1 MRYTFIGKDSVLTDP
16 VKKRIEDKLDKIG
29 KFLPE
34 DPSAIVR
41 LTEIPSRK
49 LYKLEVTIPIRK
61 RVLRAEVIEENKDF
75 AIFSSIDKVVDI
87 LESQVVKYKSRLRS
101 IQRKEPSLKEEYN
114 SIVIDDSSAVDTKQ
128 QDKPIIER
136 TKKFAIKPM
145 DIEEA
150 VMELELIGHN
160 FFVYLNS
167 NTNEVNV
174 VYKRNDSSYGLIEPE
189 F

>member
-1 MRYTFIGKDSVLTDP
+1 MRYTFIGKDSVLTDS

-34 DPSAIVR
+34 NPNATVR
-41 LTEIPSRK
+41 LTELPSRK

-75 AIFSSIDKVVDI
+75 AIFASIDKVVDI

-114 SIVIDDSSAVDTKQ
+114 SIAIDDSIIDSKV
-128 QDKPIIER
+128 QDKPSIER

-160 FFVYLNS
+160 FFVYLNA

-174 VYKRNDSSYGLIEPE
+174 VYKRNDSTYGLIEPE